1 MSFNVFACVFL
12 DGADLARLVFQLIN
26 TCLPTLLEGS
36 LDDLLQKPDLDWSDP
51 LLKLATDVARGMRYL
66 HMRRF
71 YDEERGEEQSTVIHR
86 DLKPENILI
95 DHQGHLTLVDFGLS
109 KLLGHASSSGK
120 TYTLCGTLDYMAPEV
135 LQNRGHDEGAD
146 WWSFGNVL
154 YEILTGLPPFY
165 CQGDDLKTAERAI
178 KRKIIWND
186 KYVTANARDLID
198 KLLQVDP
205 CRRFGCLKGAT
216 EDIKRHY
223 YFSDIDWADAA
234 AGPSDR

>member
-86 DLKPENILI
+86 DLKPENC
-95 DHQGHLTLVDFGLS
+95 LVSEFMTAQLSDFGTSRAKAHDDISVLMTGVRNQQSPLS
-109 KLLGHASSSGK
+109 HPCVCLSTCLPACLPACLSCPKIHR
-120 TYTLCGTLDYMAPEV
+120 M
-135 LQNRGHDEGAD
+135 NRM
-146 WWSFGNVL
+146 
-154 YEILTGLPPFY
+154 
-165 CQGDDLKTAERAI
+165 
-178 KRKIIWND
+178 
-186 KYVTANARDLID
+186 
-198 KLLQVDP
+198 
-205 CRRFGCLKGAT
+205 
-216 EDIKRHY
+216 
-223 YFSDIDWADAA
+223 
-234 AGPSDR
+234 